1 MIRLTE
7 TGQQFAAELLEL
19 LADFE
24 AQAMSALTLEEQEV
38 LLSATAMFT
47 DRLTELLE
55 SHQVKEHVK

>member
-1 MIRLTE
+1 
-7 TGQQFAAELLEL
+7 
-19 LADFE
+19 
-24 AQAMSALTLEEQEV
+24 MSALTLEEQEV